1 MHESSDGN
9 FSNMLTITFATRT
22 DSTLDPL
29 TKRALEL
36 NNEFMA
42 LTGELQFQFHLS
54 WQVS

>member
-1 MHESSDGN
+1 MKSDGHV
-9 FSNMLTITFATRT
+9 SNMLTITFATRT

-36 NNEFMA
+36 NTEFMA

-54 WQVS
+54 WQIS